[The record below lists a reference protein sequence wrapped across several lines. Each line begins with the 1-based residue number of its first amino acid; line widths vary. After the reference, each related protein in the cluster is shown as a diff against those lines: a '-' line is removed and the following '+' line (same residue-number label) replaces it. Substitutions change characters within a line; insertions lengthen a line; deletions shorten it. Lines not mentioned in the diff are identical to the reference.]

1 MGLNATISCLRT
13 DVYHAAGDS
22 ISNDGFVASGGWS
35 MQPNGLYQRI
45 IANWRTAAPA
55 GSVTVGGTG
64 TVTVAGSG
72 TASVLQ
78 SAPLLLNPSTAGL
91 IGGFVADIDT
101 GFTTYI
107 GSYSPTF
114 LVLLIGINDAD
125 HGTSPSAFLASYSSI
140 LAKCFALNPAMKV
153 LCVSIWCNG
162 ELWQPV
168 GSGGPWGLNAVDST
182 IATLNTQIVA
192 AATAASCACAY
203 ADIRTA
209 FGTWLTT
216 HNGSTP
222 GVASGVA
229 SVDGIHPSALGMS
242 IMGQFAI
249 PSVAVGP

>member
-13 DVYHAAGDS
+13 DVFHAAGDS
-22 ISNDGFVASGGWS
+22 ISNDGFIATGGWTL
-35 MQPNGLYQRI
+35 QPNGLYQQI
-45 IANWRTAAPA
+45 IANWKPA
-55 GSVTVGGTG
+55 SSGSVTVS
-64 TVTVAGSG
+64 GSG
-72 TASVLQ
+72 TTTVSGSGVTSVKTAS
-78 SAPLLLNPSTAGL
+78 PLLMSPTTAGL
-91 IGGFVADIDT
+91 IGGFAADIDA

-107 GSYSPTF
+107 GSFNPTF

-125 HGTSPSAFLASYSSI
+125 HGTAPSAFLTSYNSI

-153 LCVSIWCNG
+153 LCVSLFANG

-168 GSGGPWGLNAVDST
+168 GSGGPWGLNPVDAA
-182 IATLNTQIVA
+182 IASLNTQIVS
-192 AATAASCACAY
+192 AATAASCACAV

-222 GVASGVA
+222 GVSFGLATF
-229 SVDGIHPSALGMS
+229 DGIHPNALGTG